1 MLHAIVSE
9 NFFNI
14 SPLDDRDLDYT
25 QMFERDGKRYL
36 KPLADLDVEYWSTLC
51 VGVRAYIDQDRVVGR
66 QRRLSIDR
74 PLVRQTTEHRG
85 CRLRAPAPP
94 SSM

>member
-9 NFFNI
+9 NFSSTLVRWMI
-14 SPLDDRDLDYT
+14 AI
-25 QMFERDGKRYL
+25 MFERDGKRYL

-66 QRRLSIDR
+66 QRRE
-74 PLVRQTTEHRG
+74 P
-85 CRLRAPAPP
+85 
-94 SSM
+94 

>member
-9 NFFNI
+9 NFSSTLVRWMI
-14 SPLDDRDLDYT
+14 AI
-25 QMFERDGKRYL
+25 MFERDGKRYL